1 MNARPKLSLKSAKVP
16 LSVQAAR
23 HRFGWN
29 PPAPMIVEAMEAH
42 ADERAARAHPYKT
55 IGFAARD
62 LHTCRMLLVKA
73 TLAFEAE
80 DTPLTRREIAE
91 AEWRFIAARH
101 ASFGSLVGRSGET
114 LLSSARNSFGFLI
127 SG

>member
-1 MNARPKLSLKSAKVP
+1 MQRSILTLRGPVP
-16 LSVQAAR
+16 PQVQAAR
-23 HRFGWN
+23 WRFRWE
-29 PPAPMIVEAMEAH
+29 PAPMIAEAMEAH

-62 LHTCRMLLVKA
+62 LHTCRMLLVEA

-101 ASFGSLVGRSGET
+101 AFYEARARA
-114 LLSSARNSFGFLI
+114 LLAEPS
-127 SG
+127 

>member
-1 MNARPKLSLKSAKVP
+1 MTNPPRPKLCLATVP
-16 LSVQAAR
+16 LSVQPAR
-23 HRFGWN
+23 HRFGWQ
-29 PPAPMIVEAMEAH
+29 PPAPMIAEAMEAH
-42 ADERAARAHPYKT
+42 ADERAARVHPYKT

-62 LHTCRMLLVKA
+62 LYTCRMLLVEA

-101 ASFGSLVGRSGET
+101 AFYE
-114 LLSSARNSFGFLI
+114 ARARGFLAAP
-127 SG
+127 S